1 MPKHTWV
8 PAFQILLRK
17 LCTHL
22 ENVFVEFSSWGNWE
36 QLPRSNGDDLRQLQH
51 QPSDL
56 SAHSVAPAWMCR
68 LLSNLWRPAWS
79 IIHHR
84 GCLPSCLCDFTH
96 RTHLLLTVSLKKGY
110 FFSLFKK
117 SHSFPTHFEIL
128 EFWRTHFQWGLCSV
142 SYYFGFA
149 FHSPSNQLAE
159 G

>member
-8 PAFQILLRK
+8 PAFQILFRK

-36 QLPRSNGDDLRQLQH
+36 QLPRTNGDDLRQLQH
-51 QPSDL
+51 QTSDL
-56 SAHSVAPAWMCR
+56 SAHSVAPAWMCH

-79 IIHHR
+79 FIHHR

-110 FFSLFKK
+110 FFFLCLKNLIVFLHILKFWSFGGPTFSEAFVLFHITLVLLFIVLII
-117 SHSFPTHFEIL
+117 S
-128 EFWRTHFQWGLCSV
+128 
-142 SYYFGFA
+142 
-149 FHSPSNQLAE
+149 
-159 G
+159 